1 MRCPVRIERTG
12 LRTIAV
18 GAADTTSLALPYLPA
33 NADIRS
39 GDLLVT
45 SGLGGVFPEG
55 YPVARV
61 TEVHRDA
68 VQPLAQVRA
77 RAAGAPRFRQ
87 RGDAGVVPR
96 GSSGSARRD
105 HPRSAQERQRGA
117 AAAGSEAACGGAG
130 FESDAGP
137 GARPRE
143 HPAAGAGLD
152 PRQRAAAGARQ
163 GAAVNVDSRGRM
175 LLTALMALILTVL
188 PLPPWLDILRPAF
201 LVLMVLYWSV
211 NAPRTGGIALGF
223 FAGLALD
230 VFQGPVLGE
239 HALALALVCYI
250 AVREHQRIRSKP
262 AFQQALIVF
271 AALIVY
277 EFVVF
282 AIDGWTGHPVTSP
295 VRWVH
300 TVTGALVWPPAAAI
314 LAYGAGRRP

>member
-1 MRCPVRIERTG
+1 MNG
-12 LRTIAV
+12 
-18 GAADTTSLALPYLPA
+18 
-33 NADIRS
+33 
-39 GDLLVT
+39 
-45 SGLGGVFPEG
+45 
-55 YPVARV
+55 
-61 TEVHRDA
+61 
-68 VQPLAQVRA
+68 
-77 RAAGAPRFRQ
+77 
-87 RGDAGVVPR
+87 
-96 GSSGSARRD
+96 
-105 HPRSAQERQRGA
+105 
-117 AAAGSEAACGGAG
+117 
-130 FESDAGP
+130 ES
-137 GARPRE
+137 R
-143 HPAAGAGLD
+143 L
-152 PRQRAAAGARQ
+152 
-163 GAAVNVDSRGRM
+163 RM
-175 LLTALMALILTVL
+175 LLTALVALVLTVL

-271 AALIVY
+271 PALIFY

-295 VRWVH
+295 LRWVH

-314 LAYGAGRRP
+314 LAYGAGRRS